1 MREDHHTFEPHTES
15 AADHFCDR
23 CFGSHH
29 WQQDC
34 PADEEEEEEMID
46 FEQVSASL
54 PLRVEVDGGEAVHR
68 VTVWKVPRDATEE
81 QVKEAMNYWIEAEY
95 CQHEG
100 DCCGYYYAGRPQLLG
115 GRTYWDNDTE
125 VVFVLQ
131 TDTLNV

>member
-23 CFGSHH
+23 CFSYHGGFEG
-29 WQQDC
+29 C
-34 PADEEEEEEMID
+34 EEEEEEEEMIS

-54 PLRVEVDGGEAVHR
+54 PLRVEVNGETVHR
-68 VTVWKVPRDATEE
+68 VTAWKVPSDATEE
-81 QVKEAMNYWIEAEY
+81 QVKEAMHYWIEAEY
-95 CQHEG
+95 CQHDH
-100 DCCGYYYAGRPQLLG
+100 DCCGNYYAGTPQLLG